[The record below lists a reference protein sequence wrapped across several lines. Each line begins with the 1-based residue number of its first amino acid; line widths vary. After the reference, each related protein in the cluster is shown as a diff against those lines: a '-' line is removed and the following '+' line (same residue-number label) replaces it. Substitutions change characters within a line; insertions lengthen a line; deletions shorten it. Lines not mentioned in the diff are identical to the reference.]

1 MNISGFELVQPVSSA
16 FCRNGYCSAIIPLC
30 FAGISSGCA
39 RNRSTFGWRH
49 FSFGEHV
56 CHACFELL
64 SQQNKYQGDDS
75 VWRHRMSAWRRERL
89 RMCSVAGRQSAPTAL
104 DFLASQLLPW
114 WLQCTECGR
123 WRQLPPRTPIGAPD
137 SCFHPARF
145 TCKGVVK
152 FCGDPCSWPTDE
164 RTTLVLSR
172 HRDFL
177 ASIQSHAWLQAVPS
191 HETLSTYGVDLT
203 GLSVDPLP
211 GFPVEGHALKDQSI
225 FKSRDNWIFSPVD
238 IQAWERAAFP
248 EMVRFPTLY
257 LAVRNM
263 LLCLW
268 FANPNRFLTSRIV
281 AEHCFI
287 RGLLRIALS
296 EYWIPRLL
304 EEFTCR
310 GFINF
315 GACELPP
322 IPNEVGPNISIRI
335 VGRPHLTSAVATR
348 QILNSLFARKKC
360 SPSAPTVTDLG
371 NTYQT
376 FRVGFHPIASTFDER
391 KEELNSL
398 SEICLKLSPSSTNP
412 QYPSA
417 QPSQQ
422 NSPSELC
429 AAAKSRSQLTV
440 PLSAKTLDGDSN
452 DIHQLILPAH
462 AWTDRV
468 YSHELHPI
476 TCLAK
481 QAHLRLRPV
490 DRVLVLSINTDAD
503 SGATTLEAVQ
513 SSTMV
518 RMEFHVE
525 AVLDMIAQLFDPE
538 SAVSLPP
545 IGVKQSVQES
555 WDYFDLQVRER
566 LTDLDNSQVEK
577 QLVEF
582 YLAAVE
588 YDLTEPLT
596 TILLPN
602 SCSFPTARLDQLPAE
617 RYTEFFND
625 SENSAQNGSIFS
637 WSPQWLY
644 CQPGRNGTTASEL
657 SGALLTLG
665 GHSTELPGNVL
676 GISSIHEFA
685 SSEDNEQPHV
695 ASTPLLNDL
704 AATTGAPPAA
714 DGPTATK
721 VYDGSAFKSL
731 RLHTDDGDTQAVDW
745 VILTCSIEKL
755 RLVFSDDV
763 HTIQELLDYSKGRA
777 FSTPPS
783 FPLFLPPSLRP
794 LLVENDECE
803 GEDSTT
809 VSKPVC
815 LGVPDAITPARLIT
829 ITLVYS
835 SAWWRAIIS
844 DLRAKVIKLDDDI
857 VKSNAGDGE
866 GSTNVSSELFA
877 LLPTDRENRGFCH
890 VFRDMCPSLQC
901 PGVLQTQIFAAAA
914 DHWWDKSD
922 ILLTATVDRHLKML
936 TSGMDNSGNEDTVRL
951 VCYHVAR
958 LEHRNRT
965 LSATLPRLCVQAE
978 NGQQLCL
985 KPGAWEELARHCHIL
1000 IADLVFC
1007 PVDSSRLFLNPW
1019 TTDFAR
1025 SLHLTSSSA
1034 MDTLTSAIQSGVG
1047 IAEFALRFMTSL
1059 DTRSDVLDS
1068 VTGDH
1073 GTSLLDSSTCA
1084 GDFTTETNDANTSH
1098 ESDSEM
1104 QPDDSCSVSA
1114 RARRLLKRK
1123 HLDNTDDIE
1132 STLATS

>member
-1 MNISGFELVQPVSSA
+1 MI
-16 FCRNGYCSAIIPLC
+16 
-30 FAGISSGCA
+30 
-39 RNRSTFGWRH
+39 
-49 FSFGEHV
+49 
-56 CHACFELL
+56 
-64 SQQNKYQGDDS
+64 
-75 VWRHRMSAWRRERL
+75 
-89 RMCSVAGRQSAPTAL
+89 
-104 DFLASQLLPW
+104 
-114 WLQCTECGR
+114 
-123 WRQLPPRTPIGAPD
+123 
-137 SCFHPARF
+137 
-145 TCKGVVK
+145 
-152 FCGDPCSWPTDE
+152 
-164 RTTLVLSR
+164 
-172 HRDFL
+172 
-177 ASIQSHAWLQAVPS
+177 
-191 HETLSTYGVDLT
+191 
-203 GLSVDPLP
+203 
-211 GFPVEGHALKDQSI
+211 
-225 FKSRDNWIFSPVD
+225 
-238 IQAWERAAFP
+238 
-248 EMVRFPTLY
+248 
-257 LAVRNM
+257 
-263 LLCLW
+263 LCLW
-268 FANPNRFLTSRIV
+268 FANPNRFLTSRLV
-281 AEHCFI
+281 AERCFI
-287 RGLLRIALS
+287 RGLLRIALC
-296 EYWIPRLL
+296 EHWIPRLL

-322 IPNEVGPNISIRI
+322 TSNEVGPNISIRI
-335 VGRPHLTSAVATR
+335 VGRSHLTSAVATR

-360 SPSAPTVTDLG
+360 SPYAPTVTDLG
-371 NTYQT
+371 NIHQT

-391 KEELNSL
+391 KEELNTL
-398 SEICLKLSPSSTNP
+398 SEICLKLSPSSTDP

-417 QPSQQ
+417 QLSQQ
-422 NSPSELC
+422 NSPGKLC

-440 PLSAKTLDGDSN
+440 PLSAQTLDGDSS

-481 QAHLRLRPV
+481 QAGLRLRPV

-503 SGATTLEAVQ
+503 SGVAALEAVQ

-545 IGVKQSVQES
+545 IGVKKSVQES

-596 TILLPN
+596 TILRPS

-625 SENSAQNGSIFS
+625 SENSAQSGSIFS

-644 CQPGRNGTTASEL
+644 CHPGRNGATASEL
-657 SGALLTLG
+657 SAALLIHE

-685 SSEDNEQPHV
+685 SSEDNEQPHI

-704 AATTGAPPAA
+704 TATTGAPPAA

-721 VYDGSAFKSL
+721 VYDGSVFKSL
-731 RLHTDDGDTQAVDW
+731 RLHTDDGDTKAVDW
-745 VILTCSIEKL
+745 VILTCPTEKL
-755 RLVFSDDV
+755 RLVFSDDT
-763 HTIQELLDYSKGRA
+763 HTIQESLNYSKGRA
-777 FSTPPS
+777 SSTPPS

-794 LLVENDECE
+794 LLVEHDECE
-803 GEDSTT
+803 AEDSTT
-809 VSKPVC
+809 VSRSVS
-815 LGVPDAITPARLIT
+815 LSMPDIITPARLIT

-835 SAWWRAIIS
+835 SAWWRTIIN
-844 DLRAKVIKLDDDI
+844 DLKAKAIKLDDNI
-857 VKSNAGDGE
+857 IKSNAGDGE
-866 GSTNVSSELFA
+866 GSTNVFTELFA

-901 PGVLQTQIFAAAA
+901 PGVLQTQVFAAAA

-922 ILLTATVDRHLKML
+922 ILLTATIDRHLKVL
-936 TSGMDNSGNEDTVRL
+936 TSNMDNCGTEGTVRL

-978 NGQQLCL
+978 NEQQLCL

-1000 IADLVFC
+1000 IADLMFC
-1007 PVDSSRLFLNPW
+1007 PVESSRLFLNPW
-1019 TTDFAR
+1019 TTDVAR
-1025 SLHLTSSSA
+1025 SLHLTSSA
-1034 MDTLTSAIQSGVG
+1034 MDTLTSAIQKGVG
-1047 IAEFALRFMTSL
+1047 IAEFAVRFMTSL

-1084 GDFTTETNDANTSH
+1084 GDFTAETNDANTSH

-1114 RARRLLKRK
+1114 RARRLFKRK
-1123 HLDNTDDIE
+1123 HLDNTEDIE
-1132 STLATS
+1132 STS